1 MDIQKLL
8 EEKLRV
14 GGEKRKNRKQ
24 KKKEKFA
31 RQVKVGLAKVVEAGN
46 LKYVKGRKYE
56 KFVKKPNVS
65 EEQEQGQK
73 EGKEQGQ
80 EQGKEQ
86 GQEQGQEQGKEQGQ
100 GQEQEQEQGQGQGQE
115 GTRRT
120 LEEMMAAATRA
131 ALLVGPRS
139 KAAGKDRVPGRAA
152 GQGRTGQGRTRQDR
166 TRQDRAAGKDRGGKL
181 YQREVRRKRRP
192 ESFLKLEKFLAERVM
207 IIEDRVVATKEES
220 REDVKV
226 VENMET
232 EESEAAD
239 EETDMETEES
249 DKETEDSDMEMED
262 RQDGLEDT
270 ASETELEFDSDDDSD

>member
-100 GQEQEQEQGQGQGQE
+100 GQEQEQGQGQGQE

-207 IIEDRVVATKEES
+207 IIEDRVEATKEES